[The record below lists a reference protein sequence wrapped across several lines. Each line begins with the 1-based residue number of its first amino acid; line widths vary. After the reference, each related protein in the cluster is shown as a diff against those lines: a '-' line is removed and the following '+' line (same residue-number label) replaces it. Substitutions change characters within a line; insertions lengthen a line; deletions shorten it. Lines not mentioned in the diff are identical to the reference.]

1 MAFAYGRISQVPVE
15 QVREKLIESFSRWGK
30 PGAMRVDNGEPL
42 GHPTMMM
49 TSPLALWLIAM
60 DIDMIFNKP
69 KCPQQN
75 AVVER
80 MQSTSGRWVEL
91 DKIKDLSLLQIR
103 LDEEAQLQRQHL
115 PVKRLGSKTRLAVFP
130 QLETSRRIYTEQDFD
145 ENRAYSFLSKKL
157 YTRKV
162 SSAGTISHYQQVFSV
177 GAKYKGE
184 FVQLKFDAQTC
195 SWHIFN
201 SQAQI
206 KTMAATHLSK
216 ESIKN
221 LTTCQRTYK
230 S

>member
-1 MAFAYGRISQVPVE
+1 M
-15 QVREKLIESFSRWGK
+15 L
-30 PGAMRVDNGEPL
+30 
-42 GHPTMMM
+42 M

-91 DKIKDLSLLQIR
+91 DRIKDLNHLQTR
-103 LDEEAQLQRQHL
+103 LDEEALLQRQHL
-115 PVKRLGSKTRLAVFP
+115 PVKRLGNKTRLEVFP
-130 QLETSRRIYTEQDFD
+130 QLETSRRIYQEEDFD
-145 ENRAYSFLSKKL
+145 ENKVYSFLSKKL

-162 SSAGTISHYQQVFSV
+162 SSAGTITHYQQVFSI

-184 FVQLKFDAQTC
+184 FVQLKFDTQTC

-206 KTMAATHLSK
+206 KTMAATHLSE

-230 S
+230 T

>member
-1 MAFAYGRISQVPVE
+1 
-15 QVREKLIESFSRWGK
+15 
-30 PGAMRVDNGEPL
+30 
-42 GHPTMMM
+42 
-49 TSPLALWLIAM
+49 
-60 DIDMIFNKP
+60 
-69 KCPQQN
+69 
-75 AVVER
+75 

-91 DKIKDLSLLQIR
+91 DKIKDLSHLQTR
-103 LDEEAQLQRQHL
+103 LDGEAQLQRQHL
-115 PVKRLGSKTRLAVFP
+115 PIKRLGNKTRLETFP

-145 ENRAYSFLSKKL
+145 ENRVYSFLSKKL

-162 SSAGTISHYQQVFSV
+162 SSAGTLSHYQQIFSV

-201 SQAQI
+201 TQAQI
-206 KTMAATHLSK
+206 KTMAAEHLCK

-230 S
+230 T